1 MHAINLFQTLTLYSL
16 LQANG
21 RAFLFFV
28 IVAAMATAEISTAFV
43 VVNTEAH
50 PVCAGWSCD
59 YLYSCPTV
67 IKPCLA
73 PLWPAVHDLNN
84 MVIVLTIFTSFL
96 IIATFAIRRHLKRKD
111 FYEVRYR
118 GG

>member
-1 MHAINLFQTLTLYSL
+1 MHTINLFQTLTLYSL
-16 LQANG
+16 LQING
-21 RAFLFFV
+21 RAFLFSV
-28 IVAAMATAEISTAFV
+28 IVAAVAIAEISTAFV

-50 PVCAGWSCD
+50 PVCAGPCD
-59 YLYSCPTV
+59 YLYPCPTV

-84 MVIVLTIFTSFL
+84 MVIVLAIFTSFL
-96 IIATFAIRRHLKRKD
+96 IIAIFAIRRHLKRKD